1 MRLAFC
7 AIFKLRTERRM
18 KSIITYTNPVVKGH
32 DSGRLYVYY
41 TNIISKEKF
50 RLYSGKQFG
59 MGGTRGLTKVEL
71 DVYFRSLCATVTIKL
86 SEGWQPEMKT
96 QSVRPQSSRTLK
108 LKECAEL
115 LINHIDGSAYS
126 RKHKINL
133 KLYLKQLVEQFGLY
147 NVSDI
152 NGKDML
158 SYLTKRY
165 PNNNTTYNT
174 AKRYYKCIFNI
185 MTELGYTS
193 SNPVSGIKNKR
204 AVASINRA
212 FEPDELTALLAYLK
226 EHDRVLYRV
235 SILMYTTFL
244 RPHKEIRLLRA
255 RYFDLKS
262 GLLILPSRYTKN
274 GKQVTIPL
282 QTLVKDELSFIADM
296 QPDDFVFGVVN
307 PDYFST
313 RWGKKIR
320 GVYPLKENQ
329 TLYSIRHTAAVD
341 MYKRTKDVALIQNLM
356 RHSSMEVTLGYLRS
370 LNCNLNVVSA
380 ELYPNLILV
389 E

>member
-1 MRLAFC
+1 
-7 AIFKLRTERRM
+7 
-18 KSIITYTNPVVKGH
+18 
-32 DSGRLYVYY
+32 
-41 TNIISKEKF
+41 
-50 RLYSGKQFG
+50 
-59 MGGTRGLTKVEL
+59 
-71 DVYFRSLCATVTIKL
+71 
-86 SEGWQPEMKT
+86 
-96 QSVRPQSSRTLK
+96 
-108 LKECAEL
+108 
-115 LINHIDGSAYS
+115 
-126 RKHKINL
+126 
-133 KLYLKQLVEQFGLY
+133 
-147 NVSDI
+147 
-152 NGKDML
+152 
-158 SYLTKRY
+158 
-165 PNNNTTYNT
+165 
-174 AKRYYKCIFNI
+174 

-193 SNPVSGIKNKR
+193 SNPISGIKNKR

-282 QTLVKDELSFIADM
+282 QTLVKDELSFIAEM

-370 LNCNLNVVSA
+370 LNCNVSLVSA
-380 ELYPNLILV
+380 ELYPNLFLG
-389 E
+389 